1 MANTKKRKMR
11 REPLQAPFSMEVFMD
26 TKNDMTIREI
36 TDYIKSIS
44 EDEEFNIVVT
54 LNVEEGD
61 NSEEH

>member
-1 MANTKKRKMR
+1 MR

>member
-1 MANTKKRKMR
+1 
-11 REPLQAPFSMEVFMD
+11 MD